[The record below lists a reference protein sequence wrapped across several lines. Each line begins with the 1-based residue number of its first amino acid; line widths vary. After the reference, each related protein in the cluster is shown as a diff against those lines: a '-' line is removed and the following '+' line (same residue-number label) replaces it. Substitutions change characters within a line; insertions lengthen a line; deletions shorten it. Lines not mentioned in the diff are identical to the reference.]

1 MAGSGRSSS
10 IRSFHDPSIAK
21 GQFLADL
28 LAAVQPGIVNFALI
42 RPGDTEEEREMN
54 AKYCV
59 SIARKLGCFLFLVRS
74 AMTRDGPGWMLHC
87 FVYIVLMHYC
97 GLAHPLHRAEPGA

>member
-1 MAGSGRSSS
+1 MAASGRSSR

-59 SIARKLGCFLFLVRS
+59 SIARKLGCFLFLVR
-74 AMTRDGPGWMLHC
+74 PGLS
-87 FVYIVLMHYC
+87 I
-97 GLAHPLHRAEPGA
+97 